1 MDANQL
7 ITAVGEAVAAAKP
20 AQEICLRWVPNDWWS
35 CMTKGE
41 WSGWMQAVGSLIGL
55 MIAIGVPL
63 YIQRRDRGAQKE
75 IARMEAGI
83 FASEFL
89 VNANKTL
96 AALPRF
102 TVIPPLNDAMA
113 LKHWAERAVFSLGLI
128 EIASNDDLR
137 AVAAVLPVTARKLV
151 QARSHHKQLQLALQ
165 LLPSISASQE
175 IVIQLSLQAGIIQKL
190 VAEAEVEL
198 RALVDSLNN

>member
-1 MDANQL
+1 
-7 ITAVGEAVAAAKP
+7 
-20 AQEICLRWVPNDWWS
+20 
-35 CMTKGE
+35 MTKGE

-102 TVIPPLNDAMA
+102 TVIPLNDAVA

-190 VAEAEVEL
+190 VTEAEVEL